1 MLWRALGRLIVVP
14 LSFVVAAA
22 VAIFIVV
29 TLGLERI
36 TQAASRGQA
45 GDLGQLGVL
54 IDLIWQGSALASGLT
69 ILPALA
75 VVVIG
80 EVARIRSSIYYI
92 VGGGLALAAIPLIA
106 QFGGRFGIDGASTLP
121 PAPVWQVFATAGFI
135 GGWIY
140 WLLAGRRA

>member
-1 MLWRALGRLIVVP
+1 MLWRTLGRLIVVP

-22 VAIFIVV
+22 AAIFILV

-45 GDLGQLGVL
+45 GDLSQLGVL
-54 IDLIWQGSALASGLT
+54 VDLVWQGSALASGLT

-75 VVVIG
+75 IVVIG

-106 QFGGRFGIDGASTLP
+106 KFGI
-121 PAPVWQVFATAGFI
+121 
-135 GGWIY
+135 
-140 WLLAGRRA
+140 

>member
-14 LSFVVAAA
+14 LSFLIAAA
-22 VAIFIVV
+22 AAIFVLV

-36 TQAASRGQA
+36 TQEASRG
-45 GDLGQLGVL
+45 GGEIGNIELLFDLV
-54 IDLIWQGSALASGLT
+54 WQGGVLASGLT

-75 VVVIG
+75 VIIVG
-80 EVARIRSSIYYI
+80 EVTRIRSSVYYI

-106 QFGGRFGIDGASTLP
+106 RFGPGGGLP
-121 PAPVWQVFATAGFI
+121 PAVVWQVFATAGFA

>member
-1 MLWRALGRLIVVP
+1 MLWRTLGRLIVVP

-22 VAIFIVV
+22 AAIFILV

-45 GDLGQLGVL
+45 GDLSQIGVL
-54 IDLIWQGSALASGLT
+54 IDLVWQGSALASGLT

-75 VVVIG
+75 IVVVG

-106 QFGGRFGIDGASTLP
+106 KFGIDGGTTLP
-121 PAPVWQVFATAGFI
+121 PAPVWQVFATAGFV
-135 GGWIY
+135 GGWLY